1 MIKKKHHKSNHR
13 PFIVYF
19 EDFIK
24 ISGRQEKIAAIIT
37 SLNSGVKKKIQ
48 RTEKLLLKAYRDGLP
63 DHYFPK
69 YIALP
74 KLCLIIHRSNLNLN
88 IYLIHQMFHAIIALV
103 IFVVIKTIVAII
115 AIAVLGG
122 RVAQRPR

>member
-1 MIKKKHHKSNHR
+1 MSESKVRCERDRMMDRHTLPTK
-13 PFIVYF
+13 
-19 EDFIK
+19 D
-24 ISGRQEKIAAIIT
+24 
-37 SLNSGVKKKIQ
+37 
-48 RTEKLLLKAYRDGLP
+48 LLAV
-63 DHYFPK
+63 
-69 YIALP
+69 
-74 KLCLIIHRSNLNLN
+74 LIIYRSNLNLN